1 MQRSCHT
8 LFFCS
13 LQVAREQ
20 EVLDAL
26 ALWVKARLDERCSL
40 FADMFGEFPL

>member
-1 MQRSCHT
+1 MCSAAAT